1 MTAKSDPGPPDQN
14 TVLIIAYGWV
24 HAWLAEDYWTVARL
38 MAELEDLGATM
49 HQVAECFSLAAA
61 ALLTDAAGDKYA
73 AMALAT
79 RKYSEKV
86 SKRARSRTA

>member
-1 MTAKSDPGPPDQN
+1 MTANPEPGPPDQN

-24 HAWLAEDYWTVARL
+24 HAWLADDYWTVARL

-49 HQVAECFSLAAA
+49 QQVAECFSLAAA

-73 AMALAT
+73 AMALAA
-79 RKYSEKV
+79 RKCSEKV
-86 SKRARSRTA
+86 GRRARSHAA